1 MPSRNSGFELG
12 SVIRLRHSR
21 LADVPEAVLGASTC
35 WRGFFLG
42 QGFSEAS
49 PAVGVLLASL
59 AGQGCIE
66 LLGKKSPCWQE
77 ARGWG

>member
-21 LADVPEAVLGASTC
+21 LADVPDAALGASTR
-35 WRGFFLG
+35 WRGLFLG
-42 QGFSEAS
+42 LGFSEAG
-49 PAVGVLLASL
+49 PAVGVLPASL